1 MARRQVE
8 RNRGV
13 SVHRRQP
20 PPADDPFV
28 EDHEMGEPQ
37 QRPNDSHQPPTRGR
51 AATLRGEVGS
61 SNSTRNHPEDTQDHD
76 MRDVPQQ
83 PTRSRSTHLASR
95 SGAGFSNTSRTN
107 SNTNSNPNQGQS
119 APQRGPAVRQEDLR
133 QNHSVPS
140 NRRNPAEEYEETDR
154 DEVEVPETRP
164 RGRSRAPSQHPDVFQ
179 SGNLPPPQLGRGRP
193 TGPTRNQVYN
203 QVPHQDERE
212 LNRPPI
218 QDDRAP
224 TQVRYRED
232 RRPTRNESDSRVQ
245 TQAPSYR
252 GSVVTQHVRDDHK
265 ITRSRSVEPPKG
277 LHELLVNQMVSAIN
291 EENCILVSPLLLLL
305 NLCMKLTTYQKE
317 RLASYKE
324 KCDQVVELEATI
336 KTCQSGEVSVVAC

>member
-8 RNRGV
+8 RKRGV

-20 PPADDPFV
+20 PPADDPFA
-28 EDHEMGEPQ
+28 EDHDMGEPLI
-37 QRPNDSHQPPTRGR
+37 RPNEAHQPPTRGR
-51 AATLRGEVGS
+51 AATIRGEVGS
-61 SNSTRNHPEDTQDHD
+61 SNSTRVNHPEDTQDHD

-95 SGAGFSNTSRTN
+95 SRAGFGDAARIN
-107 SNTNSNPNQGQS
+107 SNTNHNQAQGGS
-119 APQRGPAVRQEDLR
+119 APQRGQAPRQEDHR

-140 NRRNPAEEYEETDR
+140 NRRNPVDEYEETDR

-164 RGRSRAPSQHPDVFQ
+164 RGRSRAPSQLPDVFQ
-179 SGNLPPPQLGRGRP
+179 SGNPPPPQSGRGRP

-203 QVPHQDERE
+203 QVPPQDDRE

-224 TQVRYRED
+224 NQRYRVD
-232 RRPTRNESDSRVQ
+232 RRPTHKETDSRVQ
-245 TQAPSYR
+245 SQAPSYR

-336 KTCQSGEVSVVAC
+336 KTCQIGEL